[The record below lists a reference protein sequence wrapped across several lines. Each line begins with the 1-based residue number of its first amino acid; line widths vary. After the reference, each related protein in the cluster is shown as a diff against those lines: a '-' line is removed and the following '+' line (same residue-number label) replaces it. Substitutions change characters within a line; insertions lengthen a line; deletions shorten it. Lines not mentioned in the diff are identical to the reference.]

1 MYSTTKQ
8 CVIAD
13 RSHGVM
19 ILLKRM
25 SLINMVDKVRNDNV
39 KLTVRFF
46 DFKNG
51 VIHATEKTEIEIDDE
66 VYIYLNYINIPQM
79 NFTHK

>member
-1 MYSTTKQ
+1 
-8 CVIAD
+8 
-13 RSHGVM
+13 M

-39 KLTVRFF
+39 KLTARFF
-46 DFKNG
+46 NFKDG
-51 VIHATEKTEIEIDDE
+51 VIHATEKTEIEIDNE

>member
-1 MYSTTKQ
+1 
-8 CVIAD
+8 
-13 RSHGVM
+13 M

-25 SLINMVDKVRNDNV
+25 SLIKMVDKVRNDNV
-39 KLTVRFF
+39 KLTVHFF

-51 VIHATEKTEIEIDDE
+51 VIHATEKTEIEINDE